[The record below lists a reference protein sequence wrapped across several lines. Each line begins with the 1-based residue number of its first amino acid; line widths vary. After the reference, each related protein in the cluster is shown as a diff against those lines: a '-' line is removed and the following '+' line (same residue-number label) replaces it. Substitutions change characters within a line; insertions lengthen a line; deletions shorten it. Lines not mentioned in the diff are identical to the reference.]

1 MRLAHPDDHD
11 RPTTDR
17 IGAEG
22 EARGQTRTS
31 WTSEEAHLTSTDFA
45 SVFHALAGG
54 PMTVVEIETHT
65 GVVAKFVE
73 EVVRVL
79 TLTGDVVA
87 AGDHVIAR
95 NRALGHAASIGGSF
109 HQGLDG

>member
-1 MRLAHPDDHD
+1 M
-11 RPTTDR
+11 
-17 IGAEG
+17 
-22 EARGQTRTS
+22 RTS
-31 WTSEEAHLTSTDFA
+31 WTSEEAHLSSTDFA

-54 PMTVVEIETHT
+54 PMTIVEIETHT
-65 GVVAKFVE
+65 GVVAKFVQ

-87 AGDHVIAR
+87 AGDRVIAR
-95 NRALGHAASIGGSF
+95 NRALGDAATIGGSF